1 MASLLS
7 NPVVPR
13 MEKTP
18 FVGKVTVRYM
28 ITRLLKPALS
38 WYVGGRRAE
47 RKMQPGKYSLRNQL
61 PRLIALLRTFY
72 VMHVFLVFSYTS

>member
-1 MASLLS
+1 
-7 NPVVPR
+7 

-28 ITRLLKPALS
+28 VTRLLKPSLS
-38 WYVGGRRAE
+38 WYAGG
-47 RKMQPGKYSLRNQL
+47 
-61 PRLIALLRTFY
+61 RLIALLRTFY